1 MSITRHLEVIFCDD
15 IREEVGN
22 KISYMGVYSADLT
35 VPVLPIVLNKLLYCC
50 SRYYE

>member
-22 KISYMGVYSADLT
+22 KLSFMGVYSADLT
-35 VPVLPIVLNKLLYCC
+35 VALKVERKVVEKAAW
-50 SRYYE
+50 SAA